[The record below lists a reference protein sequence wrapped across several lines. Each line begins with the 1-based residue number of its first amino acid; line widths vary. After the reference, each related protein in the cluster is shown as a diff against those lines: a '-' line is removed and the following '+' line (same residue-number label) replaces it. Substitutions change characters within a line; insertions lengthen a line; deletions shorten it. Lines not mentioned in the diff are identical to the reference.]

1 MSAVPPEL
9 PEVSG
14 RSRAPFK
21 KGSAALVTRGAAAH
35 LLAAALA
42 AHRVQVAA
50 PGGSFAQRPPTA
62 RSKCRVLWKRPGCVT
77 FSDLCFSVVI
87 KIAQVGGFVNRLF
100 VEKRL
105 NSGKK
110 NGIIYDV
117 VVWSLRFASSEAVP
131 RGRVQY

>member
-87 KIAQVGGFVNRLF
+87 KIAQVGGFVNRKL
-100 VEKRL
+100 RGL
-105 NSGKK
+105 RSAAPPPDLRPPAARRRGPRSGCC
-110 NGIIYDV
+110 
-117 VVWSLRFASSEAVP
+117 
-131 RGRVQY
+131 RGHRSR